1 VADRVARGRSDL
13 EGLFRQHYAGLLRL
27 ARVLTGDDELAEDL
41 AQEAFVRLNARA
53 AWPQPG
59 AELAYLRRTV
69 VNLSHDH
76 FRRRGVVL
84 RHSRGAR
91 DDLGDVTSP
100 AALER
105 AEQHRVASAVRRLP
119 ARQRDCVVLRYYAG
133 CSDSEVAALLDIG
146 IGSVKSNIARA
157 RSRLARELR
166 DLRDQT

>member
-1 VADRVARGRSDL
+1 VADRAASGRSNL
-13 EGLFRQHYAGLLRL
+13 EGLFRQHYSSLLRL

-41 AQEAFVRLNARA
+41 AQEAFVRLNARDP
-53 AWPQPG
+53 WPGPG

-84 RHSRGAR
+84 RHWRVVR
-91 DDLGDVTSP
+91 DDVGDVTSP

-105 AEQHRVASAVRRLP
+105 AAQHRVASAVRRLP

-133 CSDSEVAALLDIG
+133 LSDSEVAALLDIG
-146 IGSVKSNIARA
+146 IGSLKSTMSRA
-157 RSRLARELR
+157 RERLARELR
-166 DLRDQT
+166 DLR